1 MELESNPT
9 QYVAGDWALVQW
21 DTQNTYFRND
31 TNGTVQVPLQTIYLK
46 SVKKPTPALQWC
58 DGMAFVGGF
67 ILFIHG
73 ILGLFVR
80 SINERY
86 LQKELREDLYGVHRN
101 ADYLDLKPRQKKDK
115 GGGGSSKPKSK
126 NGKSKKKPK
135 KESSEE
141 EEEESE
147 EYDGGSKAGSNKS
160 GKSKGRGGDDFDKL
174 SQRSAKQPSQGKSS
188 HKSRRDDQSNKSQKS
203 NKDVDAAPKKKN
215 KKGGGGKVEKTRTEK
230 PGHQS
235 KFVVKELE

>member
-188 HKSRRDDQSNKSQKS
+188 HKSRRDD
-203 NKDVDAAPKKKN
+203 
-215 KKGGGGKVEKTRTEK
+215 
-230 PGHQS
+230 
-235 KFVVKELE
+235 